1 MDIRHI
7 ARSVIDTEIN
17 DHYWS
22 VINDIWSAYETR
34 MKINGIDS
42 DDRPRAREYCENI
55 FKEVTG
61 VTIYEALG
69 KAYGY
74 VAKTI
79 AYKVDKKDMYERIV
93 SDYIHKKNKNFTKD
107 EMNVVYEENYV
118 RIVLKNAKR
127 PPIIPENEGHGLSE
141 DDINKI
147 NKIVID
153 RTKKIYGNHTV
164 PDISPALKKIYDQ
177 LEKRKNNM
185 ASSCKISKVEP
196 PCEGELDAE
205 KWVKTQH
212 EIDAETIRNGFK
224 DIAKIYDDQGCTH
237 ICYEVNLD
245 NGHKWTV
252 SFNKLWVRD
261 DE

>member
-7 ARSVIDTEIN
+7 ARSIIDTEIH
-17 DHYWS
+17 DYYWT
-22 VINDIWSAYETR
+22 VMHDICDAYKTR
-34 MKINGIDS
+34 MQIEGIDS
-42 DDRPRAREYCENI
+42 DNLPKAKKYCENI

-93 SDYIHKKNKNFTKD
+93 SNYIRKKKNLTKE
-107 EMNVVYEENYV
+107 EMDVVYEENYV

-127 PPIIPENEGHGLSE
+127 PPIIPENEGYGLSE

-153 RTKKIYGNHTV
+153 RTKKIYGNRTV
-164 PDISPALKKIYDQ
+164 SDISPALRKIYDH
-177 LEKRKNNM
+177 LEERRNIM
-185 ASSCKISKVEP
+185 ASISKFEP
-196 PCEGELDAE
+196 KCEI
-205 KWVKTQH
+205 VKTQH
-212 EIDAETIRNGFK
+212 EYDAETIRNEFK
-224 DIAKIYDDQGCTH
+224 DIVKIYDDQGCTN

-245 NGHKWTV
+245 NGHKW
-252 SFNKLWVRD
+252 SIRFDKLWVRD
-261 DE
+261 DQIRGE

>member
-17 DHYWS
+17 DYYWT
-22 VINDIWSAYETR
+22 VINDIWDAYETR
-34 MKINGIDS
+34 MKVEGIDS
-42 DDRPRAREYCENI
+42 DDRSKAREYCENI
-55 FKEVTG
+55 FKKVTG

-93 SDYIHKKNKNFTKD
+93 SNYIHKKNKNLTKE
-107 EMNVVYEENYV
+107 EMDVVYEENYV

-127 PPIIPENEGHGLSE
+127 PPIIPENEGYGLSE

-147 NKIVID
+147 NKIIID
-153 RTKKIYGNHTV
+153 RTKKIYGDRTIS
-164 PDISPALKKIYDQ
+164 DISPALRKIYDH
-177 LEKRKNNM
+177 LEERKENM
-185 ASSCKISKVEP
+185 ASISKISK
-196 PCEGELDAE
+196 CETM
-205 KWVKTQH
+205 KTQH
-212 EIDAETIRNGFK
+212 ESDAETIRNGFK
-224 DIAKIYDDQGCTH
+224 DIVKIYDDQGCTN

-245 NGHKWTV
+245 NGHKWAIR
-252 SFNKLWVRD
+252 FEKLWVGDIQIRG
-261 DE
+261 E

>member
-1 MDIRHI
+1 MSTLLMDIRHI
-7 ARSVIDTEIN
+7 ARSVIDTEIY

-22 VINDIWSAYETR
+22 VINDIWSAYEIR
-34 MKINGIDS
+34 MQIDGIDS

-79 AYKVDKKDMYERIV
+79 TYKVDKKDMYERIV
-93 SDYIHKKNKNFTKD
+93 SNYIHKKNKNLTKD

-127 PPIIPENEGHGLSE
+127 PPLIPENDGHGLSE

-153 RTKKIYGNHTV
+153 RTKKIYGNRTV
-164 PDISPALKKIYDQ
+164 SDISPALRKIYDH
-177 LEKRKNNM
+177 LEERRNNM
-185 ASSCKISKVEP
+185 ASFSKIEP
-196 PCEGELDAE
+196 KCEI
-205 KWVKTQH
+205 VKTQH
-212 EIDAETIRNGFK
+212 EVDAETIKNGFK

-261 DE
+261 SE